1 MSLLGMSWLYDLSS
15 TQCAAWGHIQR
26 AERPP
31 DKAMRLTS
39 SDGILPASSMPSS
52 RHSSPSLTPVV
63 DGATTSGAVGPA
75 ASVPNIL
82 MLAKNPSS
90 NTGSVATNSTSRRSP
105 STVSSDKPS
114 LSPSL
119 SGDLDGAGGSSAQ
132 TVTDVD
138 PQILEALK
146 SKDRLYVLKL
156 GELMEGLINDRRQRI
171 DLTPSTT
178 YQRLLVHRC
187 SAYYGLRP
195 ENDPTT
201 KGISVTYVVESQ
213 IPSRRICDLVP
224 AENKFQPAFKIMARH
239 TGDRKSKPNSQA
251 GSVTGEDNDSSDIEP
266 SEAGSLGGRSNATG
280 NSGAMNKRRTI
291 EEREAAYNEARSRI
305 FMGFEEKEK
314 DKDISASSS
323 TASLVSGSGS
333 ASGGARS
340 VSEVDGDEMLD
351 SPVTESE
358 RSVPVV
364 KDKQRR
370 TSSKR
375 GSGNNS
381 TTSSSRSIRSSA
393 PQFLGSG
400 PSSSR
405 ESRAPSP
412 SMAFGVHY
420 DPTAMVSP
428 PYETPYHSP
437 YSGTSPGSEYPPH
450 PYSYHPSYPPPPN
463 QTQPYYAPYPQYYPP
478 YPYPPPHNHT
488 SESAAQ
494 TTPNGEFYAPH
505 PSVPPPITYGHP
517 PYGWPPN
524 MPPPP
529 GQMQPPMP
537 PPPPP
542 HHMHQAQS
550 PQHGPNPLPPYPQP
564 PNPQNDQHAQYQA
577 PSPPNTYG
585 YMQPPY
591 PYPSQYYP
599 PPQHPLPQNAHQPMY
614 AGPRPMNGVE
624 PNMTDRVTNGQS
636 NPYIPGN
643 MGGNSTNGSVSHSR
657 ASSRSSMSSGPVNGN
672 KGRGQSIPPLTRG
685 PWSYGP
691 GVSGYQQYTNNVTN
705 DAVGPRLTNR
715 RMSGNSMS
723 SSGYGSRS
731 SVGDEASST
740 ASSSTSSSSR
750 RTYTSTSSQH
760 PLPARPDWAVGLK
773 PQPTLAS
780 HARHHDHGNNRKV
793 SPISPPRS
801 QSSNGNGR
809 PHQQPVLEST
819 DFPPLS
825 NSERETR
832 APTVAG
838 AWTNSSVIR
847 SAVSPPKGSPANQGG
862 PALVNHMSPPN
873 NIDGHDMNFRL
884 EDTDRGFERPP
895 PKGSAELFNP
905 KLPRKSQTPGSHHD
919 ERSQVKNDHE
929 SLLASQ
935 TAGLSLTEWVEN
947 VEPTPP
953 SS

>member
-1 MSLLGMSWLYDLSS
+1 
-15 TQCAAWGHIQR
+15 
-26 AERPP
+26 
-31 DKAMRLTS
+31 
-39 SDGILPASSMPSS
+39 MPNS

-63 DGATTSGAVGPA
+63 DGATSGAISLA

-82 MLAKNPSS
+82 TLAKNPLSS
-90 NTGSVATNSTSRRSP
+90 TGSAATIPTSRRSP

-114 LSPSL
+114 VSPSL
-119 SGDLDGAGGSSAQ
+119 PSDLDDTGGSSAQ
-132 TVTDVD
+132 AVTDVD

-195 ENDPTT
+195 ESDPLT
-201 KGISVTYVVESQ
+201 KGISVTYVVDSQ
-213 IPSRRICDLVP
+213 IPSRRIRDLVP

-266 SEAGSLGGRSNATG
+266 SEAGSLGGRSNTTG
-280 NSGAMNKRRTI
+280 SSSAMNKRRTI
-291 EEREAAYNEARSRI
+291 AEREAAYNEARSRI
-305 FMGFEEKEK
+305 FMDFEEK
-314 DKDISASSS
+314 DKDKDVSASSS

-340 VSEVDGDEMLD
+340 ISEVDGDEMLD

-370 TSSKR
+370 PGSKR

-393 PQFLGSG
+393 PQFQGSG

-412 SMAFGVHY
+412 SMAYGAHY

-428 PYETPYHSP
+428 PYENPYHIIHLPQIKRSHTTIP
-437 YSGTSPGSEYPPH
+437 TLNTIRLTRILLLPIITPN
-450 PYSYHPSYPPPPN
+450 PPPN
-463 QTQPYYAPYPQYYPP
+463 LPQTY
-478 YPYPPPHNHT
+478 YPPPH
-488 SESAAQ
+488 
-494 TTPNGEFYAPH
+494 
-505 PSVPPPITYGHP
+505 
-517 PYGWPPN
+517 
-524 MPPPP
+524 
-529 GQMQPPMP
+529 
-537 PPPPP
+537 
-542 HHMHQAQS
+542 
-550 PQHGPNPLPPYPQP
+550 PQQ
-564 PNPQNDQHAQYQA
+564 
-577 PSPPNTYG
+577 
-585 YMQPPY
+585 
-591 PYPSQYYP
+591 
-599 PPQHPLPQNAHQPMY
+599 PLPQNAHQPMY
-614 AGPRPMNGVE
+614 AGSRPMNGD
-624 PNMTDRVTNGQS
+624 PNMIDRGTNGQS
-636 NPYIPGN
+636 NAYIPGN
-643 MGGNSTNGSVSHSR
+643 IGGNSNNGSVSHSR
-657 ASSRSSMSSGPVNGN
+657 ASSRSSMSSGPINGN

-685 PWSYGP
+685 AWSYGP
-691 GVSGYQQYTNNVTN
+691 GPSGYQPYANNVAN
-705 DAVGPRLTNR
+705 DAVGPRLTSR
-715 RMSGNSMS
+715 RMSGNSMT

-825 NSERETR
+825 TSERETR

-847 SAVSPPKGSPANQGG
+847 SAVSPPKGPPANQSGT
-862 PALVNHMSPPN
+862 ALVNHTSPPN
-873 NIDGHDMNFRL
+873 NIDGHDTNFRL

-895 PKGSAELFNP
+895 PKGPTELFNP
-905 KLPRKSQTPGSHHD
+905 KLPRKSQTPGSHQD
-919 ERSQVKNDHE
+919 ERSPEVKNDHE
-929 SLLASQ
+929 SLLVTQ
-935 TAGLSLTEWVEN
+935 TAVLSLTEWVEN

>member
-1 MSLLGMSWLYDLSS
+1 MSLLDKPIRLMS
-15 TQCAAWGHIQR
+15 
-26 AERPP
+26 P
-31 DKAMRLTS
+31 DAIS
-39 SDGILPASSMPSS
+39 AASSMPNS

-63 DGATTSGAVGPA
+63 DGATSGAISLA

-82 MLAKNPSS
+82 TLAKNPLSS
-90 NTGSVATNSTSRRSP
+90 TGSAATIPTSRRSP

-114 LSPSL
+114 VSPSL
-119 SGDLDGAGGSSAQ
+119 PSDLDDTGGSSAQ
-132 TVTDVD
+132 AVTDVD

-195 ENDPTT
+195 ESDPLT
-201 KGISVTYVVESQ
+201 KGISVTYVVDSQ
-213 IPSRRICDLVP
+213 IPSRRIRDLVP

-266 SEAGSLGGRSNATG
+266 SEAGSLGGRSNTTG
-280 NSGAMNKRRTI
+280 SSSAMNKRRTI

-305 FMGFEEKEK
+305 FMDFEEK
-314 DKDISASSS
+314 DKDKDVSASSS

-340 VSEVDGDEMLD
+340 ISEVDGDEMLD

-370 TSSKR
+370 PGSKR

-393 PQFLGSG
+393 PQFQGSG

-412 SMAFGVHY
+412 SMAYGAHY

-428 PYETPYHSP
+428 PYENP
-437 YSGTSPGSEYPPH
+437 
-450 PYSYHPSYPPPPN
+450 YPPPPN
-463 QTQPYYAPYPQYYPP
+463 QAQPYYHPYPQYYPP
-478 YPYPPPHNHT
+478 YPYPPPPNHNP
-488 SESAAQ
+488 EPAAQ
-494 TTPNGEFYAPH
+494 PTPNGEFYAPH
-505 PSVPPPITYGHP
+505 PSAPPPITYGHP
-517 PYGWPPN
+517 PYGWHPN

-529 GQMQPPMP
+529 SQMQPPMP
-537 PPPPP
+537 PPPP
-542 HHMHQAQS
+542 HHIHQSQS
-550 PQHGPNPLPPYPQP
+550 PPQGPNPLPPYTQP
-564 PNPQNDQHAQYQA
+564 PNPQNEQHGQYQV

-585 YMQPPY
+585 YMQAPY
-591 PYPSQYYP
+591 PYPAQYYP
-599 PPQHPLPQNAHQPMY
+599 PPHPQQPLPQNAHQPMY
-614 AGPRPMNGVE
+614 AGSRPMNGD
-624 PNMTDRVTNGQS
+624 PNMIDRGTNGQS
-636 NPYIPGN
+636 NAYIPGN
-643 MGGNSTNGSVSHSR
+643 IGGNSNNGSVSHSR
-657 ASSRSSMSSGPVNGN
+657 ASSRSSMSSGPINGN

-685 PWSYGP
+685 AWSYGP
-691 GVSGYQQYTNNVTN
+691 GPSGYQPYANNVAN
-705 DAVGPRLTNR
+705 DAVGPRLTSR
-715 RMSGNSMS
+715 RMSGNSMT

-825 NSERETR
+825 TSERETR

-847 SAVSPPKGSPANQGG
+847 SAVSPPKGPPANQSGT
-862 PALVNHMSPPN
+862 ALVNHTSPPN
-873 NIDGHDMNFRL
+873 NIDGHDTNFRL

-895 PKGSAELFNP
+895 PKGPTELFNP
-905 KLPRKSQTPGSHHD
+905 KLPRKSQTPGSHQD
-919 ERSQVKNDHE
+919 ERSPEVKNDHE
-929 SLLASQ
+929 SLLVTQ
-935 TAGLSLTEWVEN
+935 TAVLSLTEWVEN